1 MLAAMALPA
10 LAAQGADVSFKKVDN
25 SSVSAKLP
33 GRDPADL
40 SSAEDAYADTDVV
53 RVSILLDKA
62 GTIQAGYSPE
72 KLTSFGA
79 KLYRNGLKNDQLKL
93 VNKIEKTT
101 GEALD
106 VVWNLTLAANL
117 ISANVTYGQIKE
129 IEALAGVDSVVIET
143 RYEPDVVSSD
153 AADPNMVTSGKQI
166 GSAPAWT
173 AGYTGAGSRIAI
185 IDTGADTDHQSFSAA
200 AYEAALVYN
209 AGKAGVSIE
218 EYKASLNLLTAEEI
232 DKVAADLNAPVTGAA
247 AYINSKI
254 PFGYNYVDGDYDVT
268 HDNDAQGSHGSHVS
282 GIAAANSLI
291 PSGDGFVSALTSAYV
306 QGVAPDAQLITM
318 KVFGKGGGAY
328 EADYLA
334 AIEDAIVLGCDSVNL
349 SLGSGNPGR
358 SKNSTA
364 EYQAILDSLADC
376 GVVVAMSAGN
386 SGYWAES
393 SYPGYLY
400 ADDVSMHTG
409 GSPGSFTNSLGV
421 ASVENDG
428 KVGLYFSVGDLMVVY
443 NEMLEGN
450 TGKYTNLPFSTLAGE
465 QEYVFIDGI
474 GSAEEWAAVGDALVG
489 KIALCAR
496 GELSFFEKAVYAV
509 DAGAIGT
516 FIYNNQAG
524 VINMDLTDYPYTE
537 PCASLTQ
544 ADGAAIKAAS
554 TPVTDDAGNVLY
566 YTGKLTLSETMGSAQ
581 FNSAFYTMSTF
592 SSWGVPGS
600 LIMKPEIT
608 APGGNIYSING
619 VDKSGTAYEVMS
631 GTSMAAPQVAGM
643 AALMAQYIKEAGL
656 EEATGLTARQLAQ
669 SLLMST
675 AVPMLADAASY
686 HSVLQQG
693 AGLANVGAAVLA
705 DTYILMDANATGSWA
720 DGKVKAELGDDPART
735 GEYAFSFTINN
746 LTDVEKLY
754 NLSADFFIQ
763 APTSDGYDMYMYTA
777 TALIGA
783 LSTFTVDGKEVTAH
797 WDMDGADFNGDGAVT
812 VLDGQALLDYAT
824 GARTELTNADKADF
838 DADGDIDSH
847 DAYLFLAKAESL
859 ATVPAGG
866 SVKVDVA
873 IEIPAD
879 WKDTIDYYYPNG
891 TYLQGY
897 VYADGVS
904 TEEGVA
910 GTSHSI
916 PVLGFYGNWS
926 DASMFDKGTY
936 NEYAAGTEDR
946 IPYLA
951 YENFINDIYNG
962 LIINYP
968 GDPSNYWFGGN
979 PMVSDDTYMPERD
992 AISAVNGSVISKVS
1006 FAAIRNAS
1014 DSYFVVKDD
1023 EGFWVAGKAGAVDA
1037 AYYYVNGDVWR
1048 NTAYTLD
1055 ANFVPTGI
1063 PEGSV
1068 IDVGMMLV
1076 PEYYIDA
1083 EGSFDP
1089 AALGDG
1095 AYMTVPMTVDNT
1107 APTLT
1112 GVAINQDLM
1121 EGTYTLNVDVEDNQY
1136 IAAVALFDIY
1146 GQYLYTYEGSV
1157 DQAAG
1162 DAVSYSLDLSEV
1174 NGPSFLLQVY
1184 DYAMNTTTYE
1194 IKTQIGEV
1202 VDYVDSITISDR
1214 ALMMAKGSQ
1223 QTLTAVVNPVNTKNR
1238 DVIWTTSDE
1247 SVVTVENG
1255 VVTAVGAGSA
1265 TVTATAAADETV
1277 FANCQITVVELNTT
1291 IKGVL
1296 QDAEGTPM
1304 LFNWDL
1310 ASGNGWTA
1318 GSTIAT
1324 EMNSLAYD
1332 AYADKIY
1339 GQSVSDMNMFIID
1352 ETTGELTKVSNA
1364 PCEFGAPVN
1373 DMAVSTL
1380 FGTAADPI
1388 MFGVFG
1394 GYFLGRNTPAEN
1406 TFSTGW
1412 NLAAYLAN
1420 YTGASKFVALCDYGI
1435 DYDAGVYSDVFLA
1448 LDNAGYLWTLYY
1460 DGTSSISLGFI
1471 PTDLDLAYPTNGDS
1485 QYCSLISDAYGDL
1498 YLSYFT
1504 GSTNELYY
1512 LTLDAASR
1520 VFKSLYVG
1528 NVGKDVWPAALY
1540 MATPNET
1547 DDAEPAEPAFID
1559 VVADAIQMVDTSV
1572 ENEAVSMTKAPVTL
1586 KPMSASSVSAKEDMV
1601 TVNVTVKDAATNGVA
1616 TVTFDTAALELVSV
1630 NVLGDYT
1637 STNAADGSVTI
1648 GFVDLDGVAADAVV
1662 ATLTFKPLN
1671 TEDTAVT
1678 VVTDELNK
1686 DKPGTVEVLDVKYPH
1701 ANTEVKDAKDA
1712 TCTEEGYTGDT
1723 YCADCGK
1730 LIAKGEVI
1738 PAKGHGE
1745 TEIKDAKDATCT
1757 EEGYTGDTYCT
1768 VCGEKIADGEVI
1780 PAKGHGETEVKDA
1793 KDATCT
1799 EEGYTGDTYCTVC
1812 GEKIADGEAIPAKG
1826 HGETEIRDA
1835 KPATTTEEG
1844 YTGDTYC
1851 TVCGEKIAEGE
1862 TIAKVDP
1869 ENPKTSEETR
1879 AFLMATAAVMVAA
1892 GAAVIMMLSRK
1903 KLF

>member
-1 MLAAMALPA
+1 MKKASVFTKVLSVLLVISLVMSLAVPG
-10 LAAQGADVSFKKVDN
+10 LAAQTDVSFKQVSN

-33 GRDPADL
+33 GREAVDV
-40 SSAEDAYADTDVV
+40 AEDEAPYADTEIV
-53 RVSILLDKA
+53 RVSIVLEKD
-62 GTIQAGYSPE
+62 GTLEAGYAVE
-72 KLTSFGA
+72 TVGTNFFA
-79 KLYRNGLKNDQLKL
+79 KMYRSNLRKEQDKITA
-93 VNKIEKTT
+93 KIEN
-101 GEALD
+101 AIDADLD
-106 VVWNLTLAANL
+106 VVWNLTLAANI
-117 ISANVTYGQIKE
+117 ISANVAYGQIDE
-129 IEALAGVDSVVIET
+129 IESVKGVEKVLIET
-143 RYEPDVVSSD
+143 IYETDVVSTD
-153 AADPNMVTSGKQI
+153 VADPNMATSGSQI
-166 GSAPAWT
+166 GSAPAWG
-173 AGYTGAGSRIAI
+173 AGFTGAGSRIAI
-185 IDTGADTDHQSFSAA
+185 IDTGVDVDHISFDAA
-200 AYEAALVYN
+200 AFEYSLAYR
-209 AGKAGVSIE
+209 AGLAGMTPD
-218 EYKASLNLLTAEEI
+218 EYKASLNLLTAAEI
-232 DKVAADLNAPVTGAA
+232 DKLASELNAPVTGSE

-254 PFGYNYVDGDYDVT
+254 AFGYNYLDGSLDVS
-268 HDNDAQGSHGSHVS
+268 HMNDNQGEHGSHVS
-282 GIAAANSLI
+282 GIATANAFV
-291 PSGDGFVSALTSAYV
+291 PSENGFVSALDNVFV

-318 KVFGKGGGAY
+318 KVFGKKGGPRDT
-328 EADYLA
+328 DYLG
-334 AIEDAIVLGCDSVNL
+334 AIEDAIILGADSINL

-358 SKNSTA
+358 SRSST
-364 EYQAILDSLADC
+364 EEFQAIMERLADT
-376 GVVVAMSAGN
+376 GVVVSISAGN
-386 SGYWAES
+386 SGHWAEET
-393 SYPGYLY
+393 YPGYLY

-421 ASVENDG
+421 ASVNNDG
-428 KVGLYFSVGDLMVVY
+428 KVGLYFAIGDLMVVY
-443 NEMLEGN
+443 NEMLQGN
-450 TGKYTNLPFSTLAGE
+450 SGAYTNLPFSTIAGE
-465 QEYVFIDGI
+465 HEYVFIDGL
-474 GSAEEWAAVGDALVG
+474 GTPEDWAAVGDALVG
-489 KIALCAR
+489 KIALCSR
-496 GELSFFEKAVYAV
+496 GELSFSEKATFAV
-509 DAGAIGT
+509 EAGAIGT
-516 FIYNNQAG
+516 FIYDNQPG
-524 VINMDLTDYPYTE
+524 IINMDLSDYPYTA
-537 PCASLTQ
+537 PCASLTMV
-544 ADGAAIKAAS
+544 DGAAVKAAS
-554 TPVTDDAGNVLY
+554 TAVTTEDGYVY
-566 YTGKLTLSETMGSAQ
+566 YTGKMTISSGVGVGQ
-581 FNSAFYTMSTF
+581 FNSSYYTMSPF
-592 SSWGVPGS
+592 SSWGVPQS

-608 APGGNIYSING
+608 APGGNILSVNG
-619 VDKSGTAYEVMS
+619 ANKASGNNAHDQYELMS
-631 GTSMAAPQVAGM
+631 GTSMAAPQVTGM
-643 AALMAQYIKEAGL
+643 AAILAQYIEANGL
-656 EEATGLTARQLAQ
+656 AERTGLTNRQLAQ

-675 AVPMLADAASY
+675 AAPMLADASSY
-686 HSVLQQG
+686 YPVLQQG
-693 AGLANVGAAVLA
+693 AGLANVGAALMA
-705 DTYILMDANATGSWA
+705 DTYILMDANATASYA

-735 GEYAFSFTINN
+735 GKYNFSFTINN
-746 LTDVEKLY
+746 MDDVEKLY

-763 APTSDGYDMYMYTA
+763 APVSDGYDMYMNTA

-783 LSTFTVDGKEVTAH
+783 LSSFTVDGKAVTAA
-797 WDMDGADFNGDGAVT
+797 WDMDGADFNGDGTVN

-824 GARTELTNADKADF
+824 GLRTELTNAANADF
-838 DADGDIDSH
+838 DADGDIDSQ

-859 ATVPAGG
+859 TTVPANG

-873 IEIPAD
+873 IEIPAS
-879 WKDTIDYYYPNG
+879 WKATIDYYYPNG

-904 TEEGVA
+904 SEEGVL

-926 DASMFDKGTY
+926 DPSMFDKGTY

-951 YENFINDIYNG
+951 YENFVNDIYNG

-979 PMVSDDTYMPERD
+979 PMVPDDTYMPERD

-1006 FAAIRNAS
+1006 FAAIRNAA

-1023 EGFWVAGKAGAVDA
+1023 EGFWAAGKAGPVDS
-1037 AYYYVNGDVWR
+1037 AYYYVNGGVWN

-1055 ANFVPTGI
+1055 ANFVPAGI

-1076 PEYYIDA
+1076 PEYYVADD
-1083 EGSFDP
+1083 GTFDP

-1121 EGTYTLNVDVEDNQY
+1121 EGTYTLNVDVNDNQY
-1136 IAAVALFDIY
+1136 IAAIALFDIY

-1162 DAVSYSLDLSEV
+1162 DSVSYSLDLSEV

-1194 IKTQIGEV
+1194 INTQIGEV
-1202 VDYVDSITISDR
+1202 VDYVEGITISDR

-1223 QTLTAVVNPVNTKNR
+1223 KALTAIVYPVNTKNR
-1238 DVIWTTSDE
+1238 DVIWTSSDE
-1247 SVVTVENG
+1247 TVVTVENG
-1255 VVTAVGAGSA
+1255 IVTAVGVGDA
-1265 TVTATAAADETV
+1265 TVTATAAGDETF

-1296 QDAEGTPM
+1296 QDTEGTPM
-1304 LFNWDL
+1304 LFSWDL

-1318 GSTIAT
+1318 GSTIASA
-1324 EMNSLAYD
+1324 MNSLAYD

-1339 GQSVSDMNMFIID
+1339 GHGVSDMHMYIID
-1352 ETTGELTKVSNA
+1352 EASGELTKVSNA
-1364 PCEFGAPVN
+1364 PCAYGASMN

-1394 GYFLGRNTPAEN
+1394 SYFLGMTTPAEN
-1406 TFSTGW
+1406 SFGRGW
-1412 NLAAYLAN
+1412 NLASYLAK
-1420 YTGASKFVALCDYGI
+1420 YTGGSKFVALCDYGY
-1435 DYDAGVYSDVFLA
+1435 DYDEETGVYSDVFLA
-1448 LDNAGYLWTLYY
+1448 LDNAGVLWTLYF
-1460 DGTSSISLGFI
+1460 DGTSSIGLGFI
-1471 PTDLDLAYPTNGDS
+1471 PTDLDLAYPTSGDS
-1485 QYCSLISDAYGDL
+1485 QYCSLISDANGDL

-1504 GSTNELYY
+1504 GETNELYY
-1512 LTLDAASR
+1512 LTFDAATR
-1520 VFKSLYVG
+1520 GFKSMYVG

-1540 MATPNET
+1540 MATPNAT
-1547 DDAEPAEPAFID
+1547 DDAEAAEPAFID
-1559 VVADAIQMVDTSV
+1559 VVADSIQMVDTSV
-1572 ENEAVSMTKAPVTL
+1572 ENEAVSMEKAPATAL
-1586 KPMSASSVSAKEDMV
+1586 PMSAPAVSAKEDLV
-1601 TVNVTVKDAATNGVA
+1601 TIDVTAGAAATNGVS
-1616 TVTFDTAALELVSV
+1616 TITFDSAALELLTV

-1637 STNAADGSVTI
+1637 SINAADGSVTI
-1648 GFVDLDGVAADAVV
+1648 GFVDLDGVAADAVI
-1662 ATLTFKPLN
+1662 ATLTFKPKN
-1671 TEDTAVT
+1671 TEDTTVT
-1678 VVTDELNK
+1678 IVTNELNN
-1686 DKPGTVEVLDVKYPH
+1686 DKPGTEEVVEVKYPH
-1701 ANTEVKDAKDA
+1701 TNTEIKDAKDA

-1745 TEIKDAKDATCT
+1745 TE
-1757 EEGYTGDTYCT
+1757 
-1768 VCGEKIADGEVI
+1768 
-1780 PAKGHGETEVKDA
+1780 VKDA

-1812 GEKIADGEAIPAKG
+1812 GDKVADGEVIPAKG

-1851 TVCGEKIAEGE
+1851 TDCGEKIADGE

-1892 GAAVIMMLSRK
+1892 AAAVVVMLSRK